1 MASYTKRLIELRRFK
16 KNVHYPSIQK
26 FIYIYIYIY
35 ITAGITTFLYE
46 SRNLNYIFR
55 PLNNNNYYYYYYYY
69 YYLLQLGC
77 HPVAV
82 VILHVNKT

>member
-1 MASYTKRLIELRRFK
+1 MAD
-16 KNVHYPSIQK
+16 
-26 FIYIYIYIY
+26 
-35 ITAGITTFLYE
+35 
-46 SRNLNYIFR
+46 
-55 PLNNNNYYYYYYYY
+55 NNNNNNNNYYYYYYY